1 MENVITLIIEVIQYN
16 FMLKALLV
24 GSLIAICCSL
34 LGIFLV
40 LKKYS
45 MIGDGLAHV
54 SFATI
59 ALALLLGVS
68 PLIVSIPLVILSSFL
83 ILKLNEK
90 ADLHGD
96 AAIGLVAS
104 FSVAVGV
111 LISSVSGGFN
121 IDLFSYLF
129 GSILVISNIDVILS
143 VALSIIVIIM
153 IVVFYNDLFAITYD
167 EEFTKVIGLNNKLM
181 NYLISILTSIT
192 IVLGIRVVGTML
204 ISSMII
210 FPTVTA
216 LQVSKGF
223 KSTIIISTAVSVSS
237 VILGV
242 FISYIMNF
250 PTGATIV
257 ILNGFYFII
266 FFSIKK
272 VILMK

>member
-1 MENVITLIIEVIQYN
+1 MENMISLIIEAVQFD

-24 GSLIAICCSL
+24 GSLIAVCCSF

-59 ALALLLGVS
+59 AIALLLSAS
-68 PLIVSIPLVILSSFL
+68 PLLVSIPLVIMASFL

-96 AAIGLVAS
+96 AAIGLVSS
-104 FSVAVGV
+104 FAVAVGV
-111 LISSVSGGFN
+111 LISSVAKGFN
-121 IDLFSYLF
+121 VDLFSYLF
-129 GSILVISNIDVILS
+129 GSILVISNLDVILS
-143 VALSIIVIIM
+143 VALSMAVIFM
-153 IVVFYNDLFAITYD
+153 IFFYYNSLFAITYD
-167 EEFTKVIGLNNKLM
+167 EEYGKVIGLNTKTL
-181 NYLISILTSIT
+181 NYLISVLTSIT
-192 IVLGIRVVGTML
+192 IVLGIRIVGTML

-216 LQVSKGF
+216 LQISRGF
-223 KSTIIISTAVSVSS
+223 KSTIFISSLISITTV
-237 VILGV
+237 VIGV
-242 FISYIMNF
+242 FLSYIMNL

-257 ILNGFYFII
+257 LLNGICFAVFFY
-266 FFSIKK
+266 IKK
-272 VILMK
+272 LNLV

>member
-1 MENVITLIIEVIQYN
+1 MENVISLIAEAVQYD
-16 FMLKALLV
+16 FILKALLV
-24 GSLIAICCSL
+24 GSLIAVCCSF

-45 MIGDGLAHV
+45 LIGDGLAHV

-59 ALALLLGVS
+59 AIALLLAAS
-68 PLIVSIPLVILSSFL
+68 PLLVSMPLVILSSFV

-96 AAIGLVAS
+96 AAIGLVSSFAVAS
-104 FSVAVGV
+104 GV
-111 LISSVSGGFN
+111 LISSLAQGFN
-121 IDLFSYLF
+121 VDLFSYLF
-129 GSILVISNIDVILS
+129 GSILVIGNLEVLLSVILS
-143 VALSIIVIIM
+143 VVVIMTIIF
-153 IVVFYNDLFAITYD
+153 FYNNLFAITYD
-167 EEFTKVIGLNNKLM
+167 EEFARVIGLNTRAM

-216 LQVSKGF
+216 LQVAKSF
-223 KSTIIISTAVSVSS
+223 KSTILISTAVSVSC
-237 VILGV
+237 VISGV
-242 FISYIMNF
+242 FLSFLFNL

-257 ILNGFYFII
+257 MLNALCFAV
-266 FFSIKK
+266 FFGVKK
-272 VILMK
+272 LHLV

>member
-1 MENVITLIIEVIQYN
+1 MEKVISLIVEAVQYD

-24 GSLIAICCSL
+24 GSLIAVCCSF

-59 ALALLLGVS
+59 AVALLLSAS
-68 PLIVSIPLVILSSFL
+68 PLLVSIPLVILSSFL

-96 AAIGLVAS
+96 AAIGLMSS
-104 FSVAVGV
+104 FSVAAGV
-111 LISSVSGGFN
+111 LISSVARGFN

-129 GSILVISNIDVILS
+129 GSILVISNMDVILS
-143 VALSIIVIIM
+143 VVLSVVVIFM
-153 IVVFYNDLFAITYD
+153 IFFFYNNLFAITYD
-167 EEFTKVIGLNNKLM
+167 EEYAQVIGLNTKAM
-181 NYLISILTSIT
+181 NYLISVLTSIT

-223 KSTIIISTAVSVSS
+223 KGTILISSAVSVSCV
-237 VILGV
+237 VIGV
-242 FISYIMNF
+242 FASFVLNL

-257 ILNGFYFII
+257 MLNAFCFAV
-266 FFSIKK
+266 FFCIKK
-272 VILMK
+272 LNLV